1 MFLHATKWIM
11 KPNWSH
17 RPWQDFQLRETLLI
31 LATLALLLLI
41 ICLLA
46 NVIGQSEVS
55 TKDKKPWPVST
66 FEPRTI
72 EGLRLRPCAS
82 IRRGLGLVHQSAH
95 SRLLPIKRD
104 AIGKNCRRGKPSPT
118 GALLL
123 GKKWSTSENCLLS
136 ADHNR
141 YLVHAVTQ

>member
-1 MFLHATKWIM
+1 MLHVFTCYKM
-11 KPNWSH
+11 NY
-17 RPWQDFQLRETLLI
+17 ETDLESS
-31 LATLALLLLI
+31 ALTRLSTPRDTADI
-41 ICLLA
+41 SSNISPTTSNYICLLA

-72 EGLRLRPCAS
+72 EGLRLRPSAS

-104 AIGKNCRRGKPSPT
+104 AIGKICRRGKPSPT
-118 GALLL
+118 GAPLL
-123 GKKWSTSENCLLS
+123 GKK
-136 ADHNR
+136 
-141 YLVHAVTQ
+141 